1 QLLSAILTNAV
12 AAGCSDV
19 HLRAN
24 APAFGRKSGRLVKLD
39 SANNTNNVVS
49 AADIAHMIRISSTRE
64 LLPGRTAFEFSF
76 DAGPAFRV
84 RAHAF
89 QASDGWSLALRLV
102 PATVPGFADLRLP
115 AVVKTFAQARPGL
128 VLITGPMGSGKSTT
142 SAAMLNHL

>member
-1 QLLSAILTNAV
+1 MNDFAQQPAAQPAAQLLSAILTGAV

-24 APAFGRKSGRLVKLD
+24 APPFGRKNGKLVKLTPAAPPTTT
-39 SANNTNNVVS
+39 ANAPAAFATGIIS
-49 AADIAHMIRISSTRE
+49 AADIAHMIRISSTRD
-64 LLPGRTAFEFSF
+64 LSPGRTAFEFSF

-102 PATVPGFADLRLP
+102 PATAPGFAELRLP
-115 AVVKTFAQARPGL
+115 PVVKSFAQA
-128 VLITGPMGSGKSTT
+128 
-142 SAAMLNHL
+142 